1 MVIKIILLTSLAV
14 LFSTYSNAAKLVVSL
29 GTGGITGVYY
39 PTGGSICRIV
49 NKPGAVHGIRC
60 ALEATDG
67 SVSNIDR
74 VQRGTLD
81 VGIAQSNWVYHSYN
95 TRRKNADIGSP
106 STAQKRPASD
116 TQRIREISEPVNT
129 SLEPANS
136 AASLRTLLVLY
147 PEYFTLI
154 VPRHSSIL
162 KFDDIKG
169 KRISMGTAGSS
180 LRATMDDLLLKK
192 GWTQADFSQ
201 VLKLDASEQASALC
215 QGRIDVMIYTVG
227 HPSAAAREA
236 TEDCD
241 SRLVGVQGPEIEQ
254 LLAENSYYR
263 WAKIP
268 GAIYRGN
275 IQSIS
280 TFGVNAT
287 LFTSTAL
294 SEETAYFL
302 VKSLL
307 ENLAEFRTMHPA
319 FTRLDPELMVK
330 GPFAAPL
337 HKGAIRYFKEIGL
350 LP

>member
-1 MVIKIILLTSLAV
+1 M
-14 LFSTYSNAAKLVVSL
+14 
-29 GTGGITGVYY
+29 
-39 PTGGSICRIV
+39 
-49 NKPGAVHGIRC
+49 
-60 ALEATDG
+60 
-67 SVSNIDR
+67 
-74 VQRGTLD
+74 
-81 VGIAQSNWVYHSYN
+81 GIAQSNWVYHSYN
-95 TRRKNADIGSP
+95 TRRTNSIK
-106 STAQKRPASD
+106 AQSYNRTKITQSGTD
-116 TQRIREISEPVNT
+116 TIDEPIQPLSSE
-129 SLEPANS
+129 SK
-136 AASLRTLLVLY
+136 LRTLLILY

-154 VPRHSSIL
+154 VPRDSSIHS
-162 KFDDIKG
+162 FDDIKG

-192 GWTQADFSQ
+192 GWTLSDFSQ
-201 VLKLDASEQASALC
+201 VLNLDASEQASAMC

-275 IQSIS
+275 VKSIT

-287 LFTSTAL
+287 LFTSTAM
-294 SEETAYFL
+294 SEETAYSL
-302 VKSLL
+302 VKSLI
-307 ENLAEFRTMHPA
+307 ENLAQFRTMHPA

-330 GPFAAPL
+330 APFAAPL
-337 HKGAIRYFKEIGL
+337 HKGVIRYFKEIGL

>member
-1 MVIKIILLTSLAV
+1 MKKTILVAALV
-14 LFSTYSNAAKLVVSL
+14 LLLSTFSNAEKLVVSL

-67 SVSNIDR
+67 SVSNINR
-74 VQRGTLD
+74 VVQGALD

-95 TRRKNADIGSP
+95 TDRNNAIKAQLNKLGKNVK
-106 STAQKRPASD
+106 Q
-116 TQRIREISEPVNT
+116 
-129 SLEPANS
+129 S
-136 AASLRTLLVLY
+136 AAALGAPMEPLNPEAKLRTLLILY

-154 VPRHSSIL
+154 VPRDSSIRS
-162 KFDDIKG
+162 FDDIKG
-169 KRISMGTAGSS
+169 KRISMGTQGSS

-192 GWTQADFSQ
+192 GWTQSDFSQ
-201 VLKLDASEQASALC
+201 VLNLDASEQASAMC

-275 IQSIS
+275 IKSIA

-294 SEETAYFL
+294 SEETAYAL

-307 ENLAEFRTMHPA
+307 ENLAQFRTMHPA
-319 FTRLDPELMVK
+319 FARLDPELMVK

>member
-1 MVIKIILLTSLAV
+1 MISIALLL
-14 LFSTYSNAAKLVVSL
+14 STYSNAEKLVVSL

-67 SVSNIDR
+67 SVSNINR
-74 VQRGTLD
+74 VQEGVLD

-95 TRRKNADIGSP
+95 TSGSVTNIKQQNSP
-106 STAQKRPASD
+106 ENKAKLGDYSLTPAIEPLSSD
-116 TQRIREISEPVNT
+116 SK
-129 SLEPANS
+129 
-136 AASLRTLLVLY
+136 LRTLLILY

-154 VPRHSSIL
+154 VPRDSSIRS
-162 KFDDIKG
+162 FDDIKG

-192 GWTQADFSQ
+192 GWTLSDFSL
-201 VLKLDASEQASALC
+201 VLNLDASEQASAMC

-241 SRLVGVQGPEIEQ
+241 SRLVEVQGPEIEQ
-254 LLAENSYYR
+254 LLAQNSYYR

-275 IQSIS
+275 IKSIS

-294 SEETAYFL
+294 SEETAYSL

-307 ENLAEFRTMHPA
+307 ENLAQFRTMHPA

>member
-1 MVIKIILLTSLAV
+1 MISIALLL
-14 LFSTYSNAAKLVVSL
+14 STYSNAEKLVVSL

-67 SVSNIDR
+67 SVSNINR
-74 VQRGTLD
+74 VQEGVLD

-95 TRRKNADIGSP
+95 TRG
-106 STAQKRPASD
+106 SD
-116 TQRIREISEPVNT
+116 TNIEQQNSSENKAKLSDY
-129 SLEPANS
+129 SLNPSIKPLSSES
-136 AASLRTLLVLY
+136 KLRTLLILY

-154 VPRHSSIL
+154 VPRDSSIRS
-162 KFDDIKG
+162 FDDIKG

-192 GWTQADFSQ
+192 GWTLSDFSL
-201 VLKLDASEQASALC
+201 VLNLDASEQASAMC

-241 SRLVGVQGPEIEQ
+241 SRLVEVQGPEIEQ
-254 LLAENSYYR
+254 LLAQNSYYR

-275 IQSIS
+275 IKSIS

-294 SEETAYFL
+294 SEETAYSL

-307 ENLAEFRTMHPA
+307 ENLAQFRTMHPA